1 MRLKKNGKNF
11 TVPEISA
18 HTITKINFDTIFLKF
33 YSRAI
38 SYSEPLMLEL
48 SSPTSF
54 IELKK
59 TVLAAFKVI
68 EDYSR

>member
-1 MRLKKNGKNF
+1 
-11 TVPEISA
+11 
-18 HTITKINFDTIFLKF
+18 
-33 YSRAI
+33 
-38 SYSEPLMLEL
+38 MLEL